1 MTTDS
6 MAMTALREKAAIGR
20 SLVSATRFVY
30 VAAFVWL
37 AVFLTYG
44 VARHF
49 AFATARFDLGNMTQA
64 LWSTAHGRFLEATT
78 LSGGQMSRLAG
89 HVDPL
94 LAVFTP
100 LWWLWPSPFLLVT
113 ISALALATGVLP
125 VFWLA
130 RKHLGS
136 ERAGCEF
143 ALIYLL
149 CPITQWNSIWDF
161 HPVSLTIPLI
171 LFAIWFLDE
180 DRLAMFAVFALLASA
195 GKEEIP
201 LAVGCLGI
209 WYAVAHRRRFVGAA
223 IFSIGAAL
231 TAIDF
236 LVVIPHFAVPGHSA
250 FAGRYKA
257 VGGTPTG
264 ILHTAVTHPLR
275 ILEVAFSGHNVG
287 YLVLLVVLFGGLF
300 FVSPWLALGA
310 VPDLAINLLSNNP
323 NQTSLQFQ
331 YSAGLMP
338 FLLAAAIFGAARL
351 RRRLPVAP
359 AVVLALTLAGCLLF
373 GPLRDFSGTLR
384 AALPSNPGRLARAG
398 AVGLIPSGVAVSASN
413 YLAAHLSTRRHIYI
427 FPVVRE
433 ARWVVVDPHDQTH
446 RGFPGFQSG
455 IRRLERN
462 PGWRLVYDRRGV
474 LVFERR

>member
-6 MAMTALREKAAIGR
+6 MAISTLRERAAARR

-30 VAAFVWL
+30 VAAIAWL
-37 AVFLTYG
+37 AVFLIYG

-64 LWSTAHGRFLEATT
+64 LWSTAHGRFLETTT
-78 LSGGQMSRLAG
+78 LSGAQVSRLAG

-94 LAVFTP
+94 LAIFTP
-100 LWWLWPSPFLLVT
+100 LWWLWSSPFLLVT
-113 ISALALATGVLP
+113 ISAVALATGVLP

-143 ALIYLL
+143 ALVYLL

-161 HPVSLTIPLI
+161 HPVSLAIPLI

-180 DRLAMFAVFALLASA
+180 DRLAPFAVFALLASA
-195 GKEEIP
+195 SKEEIP
-201 LAVGCLGI
+201 LAVGCLGV
-209 WYAVAHRRRFVGAA
+209 WYAVAHRRRLAGAA
-223 IFSIGAAL
+223 IFLVGAAL

-236 LVVIPHFAVPGHSA
+236 LVVIPHFTVAGQSA
-250 FAGRYKA
+250 FAGRYEA
-257 VGGTPTG
+257 VGGTPRG
-264 ILHTAVTHPLR
+264 ILHTAVAHPLR
-275 ILEVAFSGHNVG
+275 VLEVAFSAHNLG

-300 FVSPWLALGA
+300 FLSPLLALGA
-310 VPDLAINLLSNNP
+310 VPDLAINVLSNNP
-323 NQTSLQFQ
+323 NQTSLDFQ
-331 YSAGLMP
+331 YTAGLMP
-338 FLLAAAIFGAARL
+338 FLLAGAIFGAARL

-359 AVVLALTLAGCLLF
+359 TVVLALTLVGCLLF
-373 GPLRDFSGTLR
+373 GPLRTFPETVR
-384 AALPSNPGRLARAG
+384 AALPSNSDRLARAG
-398 AVGLIPSGVAVSASN
+398 AVNLIPPGVPVSASN
-413 YLAAHLSTRRHIYI
+413 YLAAHLSARRHIYI

-433 ARWVVVDPHDQTH
+433 ARWVVVDPHDQTQDQ
-446 RGFPGFQSG
+446 FPGFQPG
-455 IRRLERN
+455 IRRIERS
-462 PGWRLVYDRRGV
+462 PSWRRVYDLRGV